1 MVEQVLSILNSL
13 AKQKKLV
20 IVNRVDPSVTIYQ
33 FYEPLK
39 ILLYNLLTNA
49 IRFTEKGSISVEFSQ
64 HEDKSVLSVKDE
76 GIGMTPEQI
85 QRITADEVVITAASV
100 DNKKGHGLG
109 YLIIKDL
116 LKMIVG
122 KLEIDSSKGKGTT
135 VSITMQK

>member
-1 MVEQVLSILNSL
+1 
-13 AKQKKLV
+13 
-20 IVNRVDPSVTIYQ
+20 
-33 FYEPLK
+33 LK